1 MKRWLHYAR
10 PYTKYFIIGPLCM
23 IVEVIGEIVLPRIY
37 AKIIDTGV
45 ATQNVTYIVVACAIM
60 VLTAILMMTG
70 GIGGA
75 YYASKASVNFAADVR
90 RDVYAKIQQFSFANI
105 DRFSTGSLITRSFV
119 RSS

>member
-1 MKRWLHYAR
+1 MWIELKRWLNYAK
-10 PYTKYFIIGPLCM
+10 PYTLYYIIGPLCM

-37 AKIIDTGV
+37 ASIIDTGV
-45 ATQNVTYIVVACAIM
+45 KTENVTYIVIACAIM

-75 YYASKASVNFAADVR
+75 YFASKASVNFAADVR

-105 DRFSTGSLITRSFV
+105 DRFSSGSLVTRLT
-119 RSS
+119 